1 MAVMMASLIVGS
13 FIFQILIHFR
23 VPFVEKAKP
32 QVIRRFCQLVL
43 KLISVRID
51 AVGAPA
57 SWSRRGAVIVANHV
71 SYVDAVVLNAC
82 FTARFVTSEEIRA
95 SGLLGWLTKAAGCV
109 FVERRNKMRLRQDLS
124 ALTEA
129 IADGERV
136 MFFPEGTTGP
146 GLPMLPMKS
155 SLVEIARRTGATV
168 YVFALS
174 YPLIGDR
181 PAPGI
186 ATDEIAWYG
195 DMGFFPHLWNL
206 LKIKST
212 VCRLQFAGEIKPFS
226 TGNRK
231 TITTEIAQMIQ
242 NQLQTP
248 AM

>member
-1 MAVMMASLIVGS
+1 MGAMMGSLIGGS
-13 FIFQILIHFR
+13 FVFQVMVYLRLPFAARLKPELIR
-23 VPFVEKAKP
+23 Y
-32 QVIRRFCQLVL
+32 FCQLVL
-43 KLISVRID
+43 KLISVRIE
-51 AVGAPA
+51 AVGLPA
-57 SWSRRGAVIVANHV
+57 NWSKRGAIIVANHV

-82 FTARFVTSEEIRA
+82 FTAKFVTSEEIKA

-109 FVERRNKMRLRQDLS
+109 FVERRYKMRLRKDLS

-129 IADGERV
+129 LSEGERV

-155 SLVEIARRTGATV
+155 SLLEIARRTGATV

-181 PAPGI
+181 STPAV
-186 ATDEIAWYG
+186 ATDEVAWYG

-206 LKIKST
+206 LKIKTT
-212 VCRLQFAGEIKPFS
+212 VCRLQFVGEIKPFS
-226 TGNRK
+226 TGSRK
-231 TITTEIAQMIQ
+231 AITTEIAQMIQ
-242 NQLQTP
+242 NQFELP